1 MAITNVDVDAKCTF
15 HEDRYKIEVLYYVK
29 GRVDG

>member
-1 MAITNVDVDAKCTF
+1 MVIINVDVDVKCIF
-15 HEDRYKIEVLYYVK
+15 YEDRYKIEVLYYVK